1 MDHFILFGIL
11 SLPVLYLSRK
21 ALLAPL
27 SHGFY
32 RFFSWECILWLFAF
46 NYEYWF
52 IEPFSICQI
61 ISWLFLIIS
70 TYLILAGVIQLKK
83 AKNTNSTREDKTLYE
98 FERTSEL
105 IVSGIYGYIRHPM
118 YSSLLFLTWGILL
131 KNPTVQLIV
140 VAGLSTVFLYFTAVF
155 DEKECLNYFGESYQN
170 YMKQTKRFIP
180 FVI

>member
-1 MDHFILFGIL
+1 MNNFILFGIL

-21 ALLAPL
+21 ALLAPR

-32 RFFSWECILWLFAF
+32 RFFSWECIICLIAF
-46 NYEYWF
+46 NYKFWF
-52 IEPFSICQI
+52 VEPFGIYQVF
-61 ISWLFLIIS
+61 SWLSLIIS
-70 TYLILAGVIQLKK
+70 TYLVLSGVTQLKK
-83 AKNTNSTREDKTLYE
+83 AKRTNSTREDKTLYE

-105 IVSGIYGYIRHPM
+105 IVSGIFGYIRHPM

-131 KNPTVQLIV
+131 KNPTVQMIF

-155 DEKECLNYFGESYQN
+155 DEKECLNYFGESYRI